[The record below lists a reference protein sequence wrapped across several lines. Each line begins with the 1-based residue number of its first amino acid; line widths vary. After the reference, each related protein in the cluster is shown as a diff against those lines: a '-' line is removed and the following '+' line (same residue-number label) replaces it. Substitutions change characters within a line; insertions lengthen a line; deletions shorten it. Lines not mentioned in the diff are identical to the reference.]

1 MARNIPARNTD
12 AGVEFEQGENTRSG
26 APGRADTRP
35 SDVSAEVAE
44 VAEVNDY
51 FVEKDGLSYAG
62 THLLVDLW
70 DARGLDD
77 ATVVETALRQSVD
90 ACNATL
96 LGLEVHRF
104 NESGGISGVAMLAES
119 HISIHTWPER
129 GYAAVDIF
137 MCGACDP
144 YMAIPVLR
152 RHFEPRSVQ
161 LCEQKRG
168 LVE

>member
-1 MARNIPARNTD
+1 MAPNIPARNTD
-12 AGVEFEQGENTRSG
+12 AAVEFERGANTCTD
-26 APGRADTRP
+26 AQGRADTKP
-35 SDVSAEVAE
+35 SDVSVEVAE
-44 VAEVNDY
+44 ANDY
-51 FVEKDGLSYAG
+51 FVEKDGLRYAG
-62 THLLVDLW
+62 TQLLVDLW

-77 ATVVETALRQSVD
+77 ATVVETALMQSVD

-96 LGLEVHRF
+96 LGLELHRF
-104 NESGGISGVAMLAES
+104 NESGGISGVAVLAES